1 MGRLEDTIAV
11 LDRLIAFPTVS
22 SDSNMDCIMYLQDTL
37 SSLGARCELTSEV
50 EGKANLFATL
60 GPEGDGGIVLSGHT
74 DVVPVE
80 GQDWSSDPFIM
91 RQHEGKLFGRGTC
104 DMKGFIAASLVMAKE
119 YAQLDLKRPIHFAFT
134 YDEET
139 GCTGGRVL
147 VNQLIKDG
155 LKPSVC
161 IVGEPTLM
169 QIIDGHKGCNS
180 YTTEF
185 TGVEGHSSLPDQA
198 VNALEYASRFVAR
211 LMEVRLDMPALA
223 PENSRFDPPYTTSCV
238 CGVHSGVAH
247 NVIPNKALVEWEM
260 RAIQMSDQDYLRG
273 AMQDFVDTVLLPEMK
288 EKSPK
293 AGIEE
298 IFCSEGEPL
307 EPVENS
313 EAVELIRDLTG
324 RNSTDVVSFG
334 TEAGIYQ
341 GAGVSAALC
350 GPGSI
355 EQAHRPDE
363 FIEISQLDEC
373 LTMLDRL
380 AEKLV

>member
-1 MGRLEDTIAV
+1 MNRLDETIDV

-22 SDSNMDCIMYLQDTL
+22 SDSNMACITYLQDYLTG
-37 SSLGARCELTSEV
+37 LGARCSLSSEE

-60 GPEGDGGIVLSGHT
+60 GPDGDGGIVLSGHT
-74 DVVPVE
+74 DVVPVD
-80 GQDWSSDPFIM
+80 GQDWSSDPFRM
-91 RQHEGKLFGRGTC
+91 RRDDGKLYGRGTC
-104 DMKGFIAASLVMAKE
+104 DMKGFIAASIVMAKE
-119 YAQLDLKRPIHFAFT
+119 YARLELKRPIHFAFT

-147 VNQLIKDG
+147 VNQLIKAG
-155 LKPSVC
+155 LKPSVW
-161 IVGEPTLM
+161 IVGEPTSM

-185 TGVEGHSSLPDQA
+185 TGVEGHSSLPHQA
-198 VNALEYASRFVAR
+198 VNALEYASRFVAH
-211 LMEVRLDMPALA
+211 LMEVRTDMPARA

-260 RAIQMSDQDYLRG
+260 RAVQLSDQEYLRG
-273 AMQDFVDTVLLPEMK
+273 AMQGFVDRVLLPEMK
-288 EKSPK
+288 AKSPK
-293 AGIEE
+293 AGIKEVH
-298 IFCSEGEPL
+298 CSEGEPL

-313 EAVELIRDLTG
+313 EAVALIRDLTG
-324 RNSTDVVSFG
+324 CNSTDVVSFG

-363 FIEISQLDEC
+363 FVEIAQLDEC

-380 AEKLV
+380 AAKLV